1 MRIDTGVE
9 VLPNGQEHDGES
21 CAASTSELVQWSG
34 QMQATVVTLLFSAKL
49 GDMSTARKF

>member
-1 MRIDTGVE
+1 MGTGVE

-34 QMQATVVTLLFSAKL
+34 HLQTTGVMLLLGAKL